1 MEREDA
7 IKYLEN
13 LQQGDFLTVNI
24 PIIADKKIQ
33 VTAMY
38 VGKDKEGSYNFIDSG
53 NFILSK
59 EFLEKGNI
67 SIDKE
72 YNGDIATDIY
82 AKFKREQERKNKQK
96 KHNRD
101 YR

>member
-38 VGKDKEGSYNFIDSG
+38 VGKDKEGRYNFYDG
-53 NFILSK
+53 GGACGTFKMTAQFIRDK
-59 EFLEKGNI
+59 DIKITKQFDEEKT
-67 SIDKE
+67 
-72 YNGDIATDIY
+72 YDIY
-82 AKFKREQERKNKQK
+82 VKLNEKTQRLKSRER
-96 KHNRD
+96 
-101 YR
+101 

>member
-38 VGKDKEGSYNFIDSG
+38 VGKDKEGRYNFIDSG
-53 NFILSK
+53 NFIL
-59 EFLEKGNI
+59 
-67 SIDKE
+67 
-72 YNGDIATDIY
+72 
-82 AKFKREQERKNKQK
+82 
-96 KHNRD
+96 
-101 YR
+101 